1 MISMLSEGLQ
11 KEVLLTEC
19 WIVEMEKKGGGDT
32 DIPYKGKSTQLRVL
46 NRHKALLPPAC
57 RKRQDGEG

>member
-19 WIVEMEKKGGGDT
+19 WIVEMENKGGVGENDNQ
-32 DIPYKGKSTQLRVL
+32 DMLVMRRISVFYGYQLRVI
-46 NRHKALLPPAC
+46 
-57 RKRQDGEG
+57 G

>member
-19 WIVEMEKKGGGDT
+19 WIVEMENKGGV
-32 DIPYKGKSTQLRVL
+32 SMFQLL
-46 NRHKALLPPAC
+46 QAADLGGFSYLDQAL
-57 RKRQDGEG
+57 E